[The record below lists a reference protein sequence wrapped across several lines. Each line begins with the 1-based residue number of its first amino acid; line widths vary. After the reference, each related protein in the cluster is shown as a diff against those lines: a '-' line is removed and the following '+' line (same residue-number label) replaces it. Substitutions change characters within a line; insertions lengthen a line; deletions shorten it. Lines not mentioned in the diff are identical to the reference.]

1 MVVTNPNSASV
12 NADNEGSLVV
22 DESISVE
29 TLTVGSLTQ
38 HEAAEAIQG
47 LQALAEQGVLEPGT
61 IEEEQIQVRLFE
73 GVAAGIYFSDIY
85 IIFFKLYIS
94 AFTISLFK
102 SIFRII
108 GHR

>member
-61 IEEEQIQVRLFE
+61 IEEEQIQVRRCCRHLF
-73 GVAAGIYFSDIY
+73 FNTLF
-85 IIFFKLYIS
+85 FFKLYIS